1 MGIPEDHCVRH
12 TFEEVMKK
20 KEELWSHWRE
30 DVDRRRTKRH
40 TKEMTAAKK
49 QAERAELIER
59 HNSIDIDIDELDIPE
74 NDNEV
79 FDIDD

>member
-1 MGIPEDHCVRH
+1 
-12 TFEEVMKK
+12 
-20 KEELWSHWRE
+20 
-30 DVDRRRTKRH
+30 
-40 TKEMTAAKK
+40 MTADKK